1 MILGFLIYDTQFSV
15 NLSAVANGCGTF
27 SELLEKLSDLYREH
41 IITYFFPSEQCASG
55 IWC

>member
-1 MILGFLIYDTQFSV
+1 MILGFLIYDTQFAE

-27 SELLEKLSDLYREH
+27 SELLEKLSDPYREH
-41 IITYFFPSEQCASG
+41 IITYFFPGEQCASG